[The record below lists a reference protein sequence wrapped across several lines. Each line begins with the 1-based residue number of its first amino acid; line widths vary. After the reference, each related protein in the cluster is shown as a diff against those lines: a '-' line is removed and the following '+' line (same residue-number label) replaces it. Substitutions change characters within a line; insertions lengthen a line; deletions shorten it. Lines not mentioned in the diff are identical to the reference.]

1 MMKSRRLPGSIGI
14 MLNNV
19 LSIVGGGLAH
29 VLTVSCHHPSHLVAI
44 KDFLSVREPNWIF
57 VTEVTPA
64 WTIGGGKA
72 QTPRYSAG
80 RMDAARRHAY
90 VIFVEGSGS

>member
-19 LSIVGGGLAH
+19 LSIVGGALAQCFNCQSSSS
-29 VLTVSCHHPSHLVAI
+29 LNLVAI
-44 KDFLSVREPNWIF
+44 KDFLSVREPHWIF

>member
-29 VLTVSCHHPSHLVAI
+29 VLTVSRHHPSYLVAI
-44 KDFLSVREPNWIF
+44 KDFLSVREPN
-57 VTEVTPA
+57 
-64 WTIGGGKA
+64 
-72 QTPRYSAG
+72 
-80 RMDAARRHAY
+80 
-90 VIFVEGSGS
+90 

>member
-1 MMKSRRLPGSIGI
+1 

-29 VLTVSCHHPSHLVAI
+29 VLTVSRHHPSYLVAI